1 MQILRILS
9 FSLYICVYSFKYLQI
24 LHIGVIAMKNTNR
37 QTLPFGRSTKKKNAG
52 LSLPIPPLFQV
63 TGNTFIYYNESPFIQ
78 NLKRIKFKFVR
89 FSIVGFFAPSLYFVI
104 NLGRF
109 PKIVRHNGMSASV
122 SHSTH
127 QLIFNF

>member
-1 MQILRILS
+1 MQILHILS
-9 FSLYICVYSFKYLQI
+9 FSLYIFVYSFKYLQI

-37 QTLPFGRSTKKKNAG
+37 QTSPFGRSTKKKNEG

-78 NLKRIKFKFVR
+78 KLKRIKFKFVR
-89 FSIVGFFAPSLYFVI
+89 FIQPLHFVI

-109 PKIVRHNGMSASV
+109 PKIVKYNGMTESV
-122 SHSTH
+122 SESTY
-127 QLIFNF
+127 QLNFNF

>member
-1 MQILRILS
+1 
-9 FSLYICVYSFKYLQI
+9 
-24 LHIGVIAMKNTNR
+24 MKNTNR
-37 QTLPFGRSTKKKNAG
+37 QTSPHTGRSTKKKHAG

-89 FSIVGFFAPSLYFVI
+89 FFHPLHFAI

-109 PKIVRHNGMSASV
+109 PKIVKHNGMTASV

-127 QLIFNF
+127 QLDFNF

>member
-1 MQILRILS
+1 
-9 FSLYICVYSFKYLQI
+9 
-24 LHIGVIAMKNTNR
+24 MKNTNR